1 MKSPHLKG
9 LLATSAVA
17 TALMDP
23 TNASAAIDMFLKIDN
38 VQGESQDAKHRG
50 DIDVIS
56 WSWGETKATAQRR
69 DGRDGHDGRDG
80 RDVPLSCITDL
91 TVTKYVD
98 LATPQLITSGV
109 TNEVFSNAYLTVRR
123 PGKDVAEFFKVHMT
137 NVTISSY
144 QTGAMAGDDRLT
156 ETITLHFNAASG
168 QYIPQKADGS
178 AGDPVTWEV
187 AENGGRGNGKCP

>member
-1 MKSPHLKG
+1 MKSPHAKG

-17 TALMDP
+17 TALLNP
-23 TNASAAIDMFLKIDN
+23 TNSMAAIDMFLKIDN
-38 VQGESQDAKHRG
+38 VQGESLDDKHRG
-50 DIDVIS
+50 EIDVIS
-56 WSWGETKATAQRR
+56 WSWGESKATAPRR
-69 DGRDGHDGRDG
+69 DGRDGKDG

-109 TNEVFSNAYLTVRR
+109 TNEVFDNAYLTVRK
-123 PGKDVAEFFKVHMT
+123 PGKGFADFFKVHMT

-144 QTGAMAGDDRLT
+144 QTGATAGEDRLT

-168 QYIPQKADGS
+168 QYTPQKTDGS

-187 AENGGRGNGKCP
+187 SENGGRGSGKCP